1 MRVYGLEDVRKRV
14 LMALMRRERVV
25 LPLCRV
31 VLEVSDLGPSA
42 LGTDV
47 RKTMIGVYATK

>member
-31 VLEVSDLGPSA
+31 VLEVSDLVPSA